1 MFSDL
6 NRIKLEI
13 NNKRYLEYN
22 QIFVHLKKLTSNQS
36 IYQREIT
43 RNIRKYSF
51 LKYNETTAF

>member
-43 RNIRKYSF
+43 RNIRQYSF

>member
-51 LKYNETTAF
+51 LKYNETTTF